1 MSIMKNFLFGIVT
14 VVALLLIVGAFWDVN
29 VQKENQIVKYQK

>member
-14 VVALLLIVGAFWDVN
+14 VVALLLIVGAFWDLDGLP
-29 VQKENQIVKYQK
+29 